1 MSLIEKVKSLDN
13 FLNERYLE
21 KEYTKEGFD
30 YNGFEYDGSVNTES
44 YVQTFFHPD
53 GSHDDVDM
61 VFEKFQESR
70 FKSDLIDLKKSIL
83 DDYISNYVALAEK
96 IAFATSLKQNLEVK
110 LEKFRNN
117 KIGRRYAPFFLEFI
131 NKFSIEHVEVI
142 DSGSKNNSFHFLDRF
157 SHRDTLNKLY
167 TMLISL
173 DLISTETKQVNFLK
187 LFDNEKV
194 INPITWLGNTSE
206 LKYFINLINR
216 KDYGFEDKGVFRW
229 RIAVKCFV
237 KVSDR
242 SMKKI
247 TFKDLRTYKITK
259 GTSLKL
265 GKMLLG
271 KISPV

>member
-83 DDYISNYVALAEK
+83 DDYISNYVSLAEK
-96 IAFATSLKQNLEVK
+96 IAFATSLKQNLEAK

-117 KIGRRYAPFFLEFI
+117 KVGRRYAPLFLEFI
-131 NKFSIEHVEVI
+131 NKFSTEHVEVI
-142 DSGSKNNSFHFLDRF
+142 DSGSKNSSFHFFERF
-157 SHRDTLNKLY
+157 SHRDTPNKLFS
-167 TMLISL
+167 MLTSL
-173 DLISTETKQVNFLK
+173 DLIPKETKQVDFLK

-194 INPITWLGNTSE
+194 VNPITWLGNTSE

-216 KDYGFEDKGVFRW
+216 KDYGFEDKGVFKW

-237 KVSDR
+237 KVTSR
-242 SMKKI
+242 SLRI
-247 TFKDLRTYKITK
+247 LTYTDLRTYKITDQTK
-259 GTSLKL
+259 LKL
-265 GKMLLG
+265 DRLLLHE
-271 KISPV
+271 IVSI

>member
-1 MSLIEKVKSLDN
+1 MSLIEKVKYLDN

-83 DDYISNYVALAEK
+83 DDYISNYVSLAEK

-142 DSGSKNNSFHFLDRF
+142 DSGSKNNSFHFLDTF

-167 TMLISL
+167 SILISL
-173 DLISTETKQVNFLK
+173 DLISKETKQVDFLK
-187 LFDNEKV
+187 LFDNKKV

>member
-1 MSLIEKVKSLDN
+1 LNLIEKVKCLDK

-21 KEYTKEGFD
+21 KEYTQEGFD
-30 YNGFEYDGSVNTES
+30 FNGFEYDGSVNTES
-44 YVQTFFHPD
+44 YVQTFFSPD
-53 GSHDDVDM
+53 GSHNDVEM
-61 VFEKFQESR
+61 EFEKFQESR
-70 FKSDLIDLKKSIL
+70 FKSDLIDLKKIIL
-83 DDYISNYVALAEK
+83 DDYISNYVSLAEK
-96 IAFATSLKQNLEVK
+96 IAFATSLKQNLEAK

-117 KIGRRYAPFFLEFI
+117 KVGRRYAPLFLEFI
-131 NKFSIEHVEVI
+131 NKFSTEHVEVI
-142 DSGSKNNSFHFLDRF
+142 DSGSKNSSFHFLDRF
-157 SHRDTLNKLY
+157 SHRDTLNKLFSI
-167 TMLISL
+167 LASL
-173 DLISTETKQVNFLK
+173 DLIPKETKQVDFLK

-194 INPITWLGNTSE
+194 VNPITWLGNTSE

-216 KDYGFEDKGVFRW
+216 KDYGFEDKGVFKW

-247 TFKDLRTYKITK
+247 TFKDLRTYKITE